1 MSSAFQ
7 ITRRAA
13 LKLGAAGMA
22 TTLAAPYVWAQGKK
36 KLVVGSNFVSSAFA
50 PAFVAQKAGY
60 FDKEGLEVEL
70 VSFGGQT
77 EAIPQLARGGI
88 VVYGGVPSAG
98 FLNGLVNESSV
109 KVIANGGEQP
119 KQGVSPTGIYVR
131 KADKDSGKI
140 KSIADLK
147 GLKVASAGGYLGSA
161 GSYFIGRYLA
171 EGKLSL
177 NDVELINLPSSSAI
191 ITALENNQIDA
202 GFSVYD
208 FAKPSMDKGIVA
220 PIGDDAAALNDH
232 VIFHYFAADALLKT
246 DRASGL
252 KFARALIRASRD
264 FLQGDYR
271 TNDTVVAAMTTI
283 AQLPPAFFKQSPTY
297 QFNKD
302 LTPNIAGLVAMQKM
316 FRPYGIL
323 QYANDI
329 PEETMIDK
337 SLFAEAAKSLG

>member
-1 MSSAFQ
+1 MSSAFRM
-7 ITRRAA
+7 TRRTA
-13 LKLGAAGMA
+13 LKFGAAGLA
-22 TTLAAPYVWAQGKK
+22 STIAAPHVWAQGKK

-60 FDKEGLEVEL
+60 FDQEGIEVEL

-98 FLNGLVNESSV
+98 FLNGLINESSV
-109 KVIANGGEQP
+109 KVVANGGEQP
-119 KQGVSPTGIYVR
+119 KQGTSPTGIYIR
-131 KADKDSGKI
+131 KADHDSGKI

-161 GSYFIGRYLA
+161 GSYFIGRYL
-171 EGKLSL
+171 EQGKLSL
-177 NDVELINLPSSSAI
+177 TDVELVNLQSSSAI

-202 GFSVYD
+202 GFAVYD
-208 FAKPSMDKGIVA
+208 FAKPAMDKGIA
-220 PIGDDAAALNDH
+220 MPIGDDAAALNDH
-232 VIFHYFAADALLKT
+232 VIFHYFAADQLLKT
-246 DRASGL
+246 DRDSGL

-271 TNDTVVAAMTTI
+271 NNETVVGGMTTI
-283 AQLPPAFFKQSPTY
+283 AQLPAAFFKQSPVY

-302 LTPNIAGLVAMQKM
+302 LTPNISGLVAMQKM

-323 QYANDI
+323 QYPNDI
-329 PEETMIDK
+329 PEEAMIDR